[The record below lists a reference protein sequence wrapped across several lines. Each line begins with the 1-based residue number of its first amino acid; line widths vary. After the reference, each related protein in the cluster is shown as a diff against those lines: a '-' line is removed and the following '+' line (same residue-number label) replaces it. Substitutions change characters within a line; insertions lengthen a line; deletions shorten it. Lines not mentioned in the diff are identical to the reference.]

1 MARTAAV
8 KSFFIF
14 SESSHK
20 SRQNCWIIKLP
31 NLWVTFTTQ
40 LGYKETPEPCKH
52 TQTTNNLRNW
62 IVSVSAQDKGQRC
75 NWPSSRPGPGEIQ
88 QIFTDKHGSHFEKR
102 TKCEKTFTVCPGLP
116 RCC

>member
-1 MARTAAV
+1 LENRAVARTAAV

-88 QIFTDKHGSHFEKR
+88 QIFTDKHGKPLREKNQM
-102 TKCEKTFTVCPGLP
+102 
-116 RCC
+116 